1 MATMTAKSTE
11 EYSLAQR
18 VAMGDA
24 RAFEA
29 MMRCY
34 NQRLYRAARSILK
47 DGDEAQEAVQ
57 EAYWKAYRAMGQ
69 FRADASLST
78 WLTRIVI
85 NEALMRLRH
94 ARRRDNVIQLGI
106 DLDVAR
112 SQNVIHAGIDVSENP
127 DQLAWRSEL
136 RRLIEHQVDRLP
148 KPYLIVFV
156 LRAVEDMSSV
166 DVAEV
171 LDIPEATVRTRYFRA
186 RALLRDALGREIEAC
201 GREVFSFAGQRC
213 DQIVTTVLARI
224 ATRRD
229 P

>member
-1 MATMTAKSTE
+1 MTTATSAE
-11 EYSLAQR
+11 EYGLAQR

-24 RAFEA
+24 LAFEA

-47 DGDEAQEAVQ
+47 DGDEAQEVVQ

-106 DLDVAR
+106 DPDVAR
-112 SQNVIHAGIDVSENP
+112 SQNVIHASFDMSESP

-148 KPYLIVFV
+148 KPYRIVFV

-166 DVAEV
+166 EVAEV

-186 RALLRDALGREIEAC
+186 RALLRDALGREIEVC
-201 GREVFSFAGQRC
+201 SREAFSFAGQRC
-213 DQIVTTVLARI
+213 DKIVRAVLSRI
-224 ATRRD
+224 GRGRD
-229 P
+229 